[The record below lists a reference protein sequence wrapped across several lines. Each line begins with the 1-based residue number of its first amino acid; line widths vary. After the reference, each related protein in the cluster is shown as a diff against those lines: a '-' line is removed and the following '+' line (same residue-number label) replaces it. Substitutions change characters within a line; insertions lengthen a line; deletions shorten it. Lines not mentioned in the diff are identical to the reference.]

1 MGHQW
6 IATELR
12 TGRIICDLPGFSVGS
27 VAVRLSDYSTA
38 NGVLPVSGA
47 PTEWERATTPLGSAL
62 VLVDDDGDPVWGGLV
77 LKRLR
82 TAGDEVTIT
91 LGTMETYLGRRYL
104 GTLSYTAREQCAL
117 AADLVTR
124 SVLDGSIALRV
135 QTRPGSTTRTR
146 SWTHDSDTTV
156 LDALDDLS
164 SASGGLEYTVGWS
177 KEVETDGAL
186 RYVPV
191 LLIAD
196 RIGTSAGAL
205 PPAAVLDLPGVLTAL
220 ELVEDWADGK
230 GANRVIATGTSSTT
244 GGARPESAAQVHP
257 DPDRPTVEHR
267 WSPGRTTSTAVLD
280 EAAAGA
286 LAVLRDGAQSLALTA
301 RADRAPLL
309 GVDWALGDDIGYH
322 VDPGVPSF
330 PRGLDGVARCIG
342 WTLDLDPAA
351 PTVVPVLAD
360 TEALITIE
368 ED

>member
-1 MGHQW
+1 MGYQW

-12 TGRIICDLPGFSVGS
+12 TGRIICDLPSFAVPSVS
-27 VAVRLSDYSTA
+27 VRLCDYSTA
-38 NGVLPVSGA
+38 NGTLPVTQA
-47 PTEWERATTPLGSAL
+47 PAEWERATAPLGSAL
-62 VLVDDDGDPVWGGLV
+62 VLLDDDGDPVWGGLV
-77 LKRLR
+77 LKRIR
-82 TAGDEVTIT
+82 SADDQVTIT
-91 LGTMETYLGRRYL
+91 LATMETYLGRRYL

-135 QTRPGSTTRTR
+135 QTRPGHTTRTR
-146 SWTHDSDTTV
+146 SWTHDSDTTA
-156 LDALDDLS
+156 LDALDDLA
-164 SASGGLEYTVGWS
+164 SAAGGPEFTVRWDR
-177 KEVETDGAL
+177 ETEADGTL

-191 LLIAD
+191 LELAD
-196 RIGTSAGAL
+196 RIGSAAGAQ
-205 PPAAVLDLPGVLTAL
+205 PPAAVLDLPGAL
-220 ELVEDWADGK
+220 SDLQMVEDWAEGK
-230 GANRVIATGTSSTT
+230 GANRVIATGKSATS
-244 GGARPESAAQVHP
+244 GGTRPESTPQVHD

-267 WSPGRTTSTAVLD
+267 WSPGSATSTAVLN

-286 LAVLRDGAQSLALTA
+286 LTVLRDGAQSLALTA
-301 RADRAPLL
+301 RADRPPLL
-309 GVDWALGDDIGYH
+309 GTDWALGDDIGYH